1 VSEGKEV
8 WGRQKRRE
16 ERGRKRYRGLTR
28 GWRERE
34 KNWEGRERK
43 GKGKGIPPLGS
54 APRSASIGNG
64 TVDH

>member
-1 VSEGKEV
+1 VREGKEV

-43 GKGKGIPPLGS
+43 GKGKGIPP
-54 APRSASIGNG
+54 
-64 TVDH
+64 